1 MKKEFIKLKVFTL
14 GALGLML
21 TACGGG
27 GSSDSEEPEP
37 PVSEAPTWT
46 AGVYED
52 ESNFVA
58 RCENPRSGNDI
69 NGNPWPDQQGSY
81 LYEKHWLRSW
91 SNNTYLWYDEIQ
103 DQNPANFGLPTEYF
117 DVLKTTATTN
127 SGNNKDNFHFFMDT
141 DDYQQQASTGASSGY
156 GFRIKL
162 VSSAPPRQIFIAY
175 TEPNSPASAE
185 GITRGAEIIEIDGAA
200 VVDGDA
206 NILNAGLFPAEEG
219 ETHEFVIRDLGSN
232 TNRTVSLTSAIVT
245 SDPVQN
251 EQIFNTASGDV
262 GYMQFNTF
270 GTRIAEQ
277 ELIDAFVNFS
287 NQGVQDLV
295 VDLRY
300 NGGGFLFISSQLA
313 YMVAGDAQTSG
324 RVFEETVWNDQH
336 PNFNPVTG
344 EALQPTPF
352 YSTTSSEAT
361 APGGVLPSL
370 NLNRVFVLSMPGTC
384 SASEAFINGL
394 RGIDVEVILIGD
406 TTCGKPYGFYPT
418 DNCGTTYFTIQF
430 SGENDKGFGEY
441 ADGFVPSSTDN
452 GQDFVKGCVVEDDFN
467 HLLGDPDEALL
478 AAALEY
484 QATGACPAGTSN
496 KQAKRHAQKAYVSPE
511 SLLNSD
517 RVQQRLFMEQSK
529 FLEIPKE
536 LRNE

>member
-1 MKKEFIKLKVFTL
+1 MSSHNKKLY
-14 GALGLML
+14 ALVLSGFLVS
-21 TACGGG
+21 ACSSGGDDD
-27 GSSDSEEPEP
+27 SSNPTNP
-37 PVSEAPTWT
+37 PTSEAPTWT
-46 AGVYED
+46 AGVFED
-52 ESNFVA
+52 EDNFKD
-58 RCENPRSGNDI
+58 RCENPRSGTDI
-69 NGNPWPDQQGSY
+69 DGIPWPDQEGSY

-103 DQNPANFGLPTEYF
+103 DQNPANFNLPVDYF

-127 SGNNKDNFHFFMDT
+127 SGNNKDNFHFTQDT
-141 DDYQQQASTGASSGY
+141 DEYQQRASTGASSGY
-156 GFRIKL
+156 GARFFLI
-162 VSSAPPRQIFIAY
+162 SSAPPREVVIAY
-175 TEPNSPASAE
+175 TEPDSPATDA
-185 GITRGAEIIEIDGAA
+185 GLTRGAEILEIDG
-200 VVDGDA
+200 VDVINGSDTDT
-206 NILNAGLFPAEEG
+206 LNAGLYPADDG
-219 ETHEFVIRDLGSN
+219 ETHEFVVRDLGSN
-232 TNRTVSLTSAIVT
+232 TTRTISMTSTTVT
-245 SDPVQN
+245 ADPVQN
-251 EQIFNTASGDV
+251 EQVLNTATGDV

-277 ELIDAFVNFS
+277 EIIDAFVDFS

-313 YMVAGDAQTSG
+313 YMVAGSAQTDN
-324 RVFEETVWNDQH
+324 RVYEETVWNDQH
-336 PNFNPVTG
+336 PNTNPVTG

-352 YSTTSSEAT
+352 YNTPSSEAT
-361 APGGVLPSL
+361 APGGILPSL
-370 NLNRVFVLSMPGTC
+370 DLNRVFVLSTSGTC

-452 GQDFVKGCVVEDDFN
+452 GQDFVQGCAVADDFE
-467 HLLGDPDEALL
+467 HLLGDPNEAML

-484 QATGACPAGTSN
+484 QANGTCPATVVN
-496 KQAKRHAQKAYVSPE
+496 KAAKRHASKGYLSE
-511 SLLNSD
+511 DSLLHSK
-517 RVQQRLFMEQSK
+517 RVQQRLFLEQNR
-529 FLEIPKE
+529 IMATPKE
-536 LRNE
+536 LLNE